1 MYFGSAWYT
10 YLYCVEFT
18 WSSRLAVEHGH
29 LKLTHSINNPP
40 DSHATENTG
49 VPYTKLSLAAIKAPA
64 QMHSRKLSL
73 SIKRAPL
80 TTGCVLCVAVVVKLI
95 FATIPVVKFDV
106 VSSNDMFNLV
116 VLCGIIPVVAS
127 LVDVKGFTVVVL
139 CDIIPVVA
147 SLVDVKGFTVT
158 PKMPE

>member
-1 MYFGSAWYT
+1 M
-10 YLYCVEFT
+10 
-18 WSSRLAVEHGH
+18 
-29 LKLTHSINNPP
+29 NNPL

-49 VPYTKLSLAAIKAPA
+49 VPYTKLSLAAIEAPA
-64 QMHSRKLSL
+64 QMHSRKLRL
-73 SIKRAPL
+73 SMKRVPL

-127 LVDVKGFTVVVL
+127 LVDVKGFTV
-139 CDIIPVVA
+139 
-147 SLVDVKGFTVT
+147 T
-158 PKMPE
+158 PKIPE